1 MILREYSPPRRGG
14 VAIERSALVKG
25 NVSELS
31 RKYGKP
37 SCACAEGQ
45 LHRSMVL
52 SWSDQGKTRL
62 MTIPSEKLDRLRANS
77 EGAIRNGLLPC
88 DHQQKDPGKTGGDR
102 PLTFE
107 ETRRPAVGLYRQQY
121 LHAFSWSPPVPRL
134 SLYCARWRDGSGL
147 WAEDGLKAVHPDTGD
162 ITKVCIC
169 PVRFYIICTRKLVQ
183 SPDSQRRAIT
193 AKRTAALQDMTAI
206 SI

>member
-25 NVSELS
+25 NVYELS

-62 MTIPSEKLDRLRANS
+62 MTIPPEKLDRLRTNS

-134 SLYCARWRDGSGL
+134 SLYYIVRDIILCALAGWFRPLGRRWAQGGAPGYRRHHKSVYL
-147 WAEDGLKAVHPDTGD
+147 P
-162 ITKVCIC
+162 C
-169 PVRFYIICTRKLVQ
+169 PFLHH
-183 SPDSQRRAIT
+183 
-193 AKRTAALQDMTAI
+193 LH
-206 SI
+206 